1 MEDLYLDK
9 TYRVKTN
16 SSTYYFNFGHSSNGY
31 YINFIERFN
40 NVLFTKYNIRKENL
54 SMKTLG
60 YYIEGMFPFCK
71 TIEDCEKLLMALI
84 VKIKKEKDPSISTN
98 FTFPNLVSYWDD

>member
-1 MEDLYLDK
+1 MDDLDLNK
-9 TYRVKTN
+9 TYKIKTD
-16 SSTYYFNFGHSSNGY
+16 SSTYYFNFGHSSTGY
-31 YINFIERFN
+31 YINFIERYN
-40 NVLFTKYNIRKENL
+40 DVLFAEYHIDKYNFSKEI
-54 SMKTLG
+54 LG
-60 YYIEGMFPFCK
+60 YCINGMFPFCK